1 MSITVVDLWKTGVP
15 PKLGLPPRQH
25 HIRATC
31 QWSRGRRAK
40 RTSRTCF
47 TGYQNWTKKKKKISP
62 VGTFSW
68 EKEQATELSGCTKK
82 KRKKKKSK
90 IASSCLKE
98 HDSDKGR
105 GSLWWVFKDG
115 KEQDIFMCR
124 DAKNKLQ
131 GAAEMKDTS
140 STVSVEGQDA
150 V

>member
-1 MSITVVDLWKTGVP
+1 MEQGKKSKKNKRDLLHWVSELNK
-15 PKLGLPPRQH
+15 K
-25 HIRATC
+25 
-31 QWSRGRRAK
+31 
-40 RTSRTCF
+40 
-47 TGYQNWTKKKKKISP
+47 KKKKKISP

-68 EKEQATELSGCTKK
+68 EKEQATELSGCTKKK

-115 KEQDIFMCR
+115 KEQDMFMCR

-131 GAAEMKDTS
+131 GAVEMKDTS